1 MLQAAATLALAGAPV
16 FWLQGR
22 NVRRRTARLEEANGE
37 RAGTLAGSTPAIRIA
52 GLGESPMAA
61 VGLADQSQGVI
72 PRLAAE
78 VAAASGQRVM
88 WQTAA
93 ESGATTRFTTENLL
107 GRVDA
112 GPTDLVVVGLG
123 VNDCL
128 SLHSAR
134 RWQQDLQQLLDAIR
148 RRLEPKRII
157 LTGVPPM
164 QHFPA
169 LPFPLSSMLGLR
181 AALLDAVSRHL
192 ARGNADVLHAP
203 MNFTERAGGMF
214 CSDGFH
220 PDATAH
226 AAWARQLA
234 KLVDVTA

>member
-22 NVRRRTARLEEANGE
+22 NVRRRTPRLEEANGE
-37 RAGTLAGSTPAIRIA
+37 RSGTLAGSAPAIRIV

-61 VGLADQSQGVI
+61 VGLADQAQGVI

-78 VAAASGQRVM
+78 VAAASRQQVM

-112 GPTDLVVVGLG
+112 GPTDLAVIGLG

-134 RWQQDLQQLLDAIR
+134 RWRKDLQQLLDAIR
-148 RRLEPKRII
+148 RRLEPKRIVV
-157 LTGVPPM
+157 TGVPPM

-181 AALLDAVSRHL
+181 AALIDSVSQRVAEHES
-192 ARGNADVLHAP
+192 DVVHAP

-214 CSDGFH
+214 YTDGFH

-226 AAWARQLA
+226 EAWARQLA
-234 KLVDVTA
+234 RLLDVIP

>member
-37 RAGTLAGSTPAIRIA
+37 RAGTLAGAAPALRII

-61 VGLADQSQGVI
+61 VGLADQSLGVI
-72 PRLAAE
+72 PRLVAE
-78 VAAASGQRVM
+78 LAAASGQRVE

-93 ESGATTRFTTENLL
+93 KSGATARFTTEKLL
-107 GRVDA
+107 RRVDK
-112 GPTDLVVVGLG
+112 GPTDLAVVGLG

-128 SLHSAR
+128 ALHSAR
-134 RWQQDLQQLLDAIR
+134 RWQQDLQQLLDAVR

-181 AALLDAVSRHL
+181 AALLDSVSQRVAEHES
-192 ARGNADVLHAP
+192 DVVHAP

-226 AAWARQLA
+226 EAWARQLA
-234 KLVDVTA
+234 RLL